1 MIRQN
6 ILNHGCQDIKC
17 RQHCINKKK
26 PFTSIYQ
33 RNTIR
38 NLTSDET
45 RAS

>member
-6 ILNHGCQDIKC
+6 ILNHGCQDDNIESIKIF
-17 RQHCINKKK
+17 H
-26 PFTSIYQ
+26 SYIYP